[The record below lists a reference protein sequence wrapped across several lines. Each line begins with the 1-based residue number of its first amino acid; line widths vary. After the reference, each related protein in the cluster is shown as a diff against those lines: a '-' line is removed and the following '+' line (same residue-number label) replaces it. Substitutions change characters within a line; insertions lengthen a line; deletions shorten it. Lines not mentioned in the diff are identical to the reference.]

1 MEKHFKLLS
10 VAIILVVLSSCTGKG
25 GIPEVKLIPVK
36 SGAEFEYIDKEGK
49 IMINPQFEEASVFR
63 NGIAL
68 VKTSG
73 KDAKWGFIDEKGSYV
88 INPKYKYATVF
99 NEGLAWVVVENG
111 APTAINEKGEIKIT
125 LKNAEDVRLFSEGLA
140 AFSTVDKDGKKKWG
154 FIDKNGNV
162 KINPQ
167 FDQVSRFSES
177 KCAVANEERK
187 WGYIDDNG
195 KISINYQFNNAQDF
209 SNGRAVV
216 SSDDKYGVIGKDGK
230 YIINPQFEYMMND
243 GEWFV
248 IDQNDKWGWCDAN
261 GKIIINPQFANV
273 CLFLNNKLA
282 PVQSG
287 DQWGYV
293 DKEGKIFINPQF
305 KAAKS
310 FSGNLA
316 LVYSSDKIGF
326 INEEGKYIINPQFS
340 DISSDYTQYLSG
352 GTMYGSVET
361 DIFNAEAVITFNH
374 NLIYGSVTDIDGNIY
389 KTITIGTQTWMA
401 ENLRTT
407 KYRNGV
413 AIPNVTDSTAW
424 TSLTTGAW
432 CNYNND
438 ASNVQ
443 RKYGKLYNWYAAT
456 DSRNIAPTG
465 WHVPFDAEW
474 STLTTYLGGEAVA
487 GDKLKETGTCNWLN
501 PNTGATNETGFSALP
516 GGVRSYGDGTLFG
529 GVGYRGYWW
538 SATEGST
545 SYAWLRYIYYTDS
558 GVYRGGYDKTDGFS
572 VRCVRDN

>member
-1 MEKHFKLLS
+1 MKKHFKLLS
-10 VAIILVVLSSCTGKG
+10 VVIILVVLSSCTGKG

-36 SGAEFEYIDKEGK
+36 SGDEFEYIDKEGK
-49 IMINPQFEEASVFR
+49 IVINPQFEEASVFR

-88 INPKYKYATVF
+88 INAKYKSATVF

-125 LKNAEDVRLFSEGLA
+125 LQNAKEVRLFSEGLA
-140 AFSTVDKDGKKKWG
+140 AFSTVDKAGKTKWG
-154 FIDKNGNV
+154 FIDKNGHV

-216 SSDDKYGVIGKDGK
+216 SSDYKFGVIGKDGR
-230 YIINPQFEYMMND
+230 YIINPQFKFMMND
-243 GEWFV
+243 GEWFL
-248 IDQNDKWGWCDAN
+248 IDQNDKCGWCDAN
-261 GKIIINPQFANV
+261 GKIIINPQFENV

-287 DQWGYV
+287 DQWGYI
-293 DKEGKIFINPQF
+293 DKEGKMFINPQF

-310 FSGNLA
+310 FNGNLA

-340 DISSDYTQYLSG
+340 DISSDYTEYLSG
-352 GTMYGSVET
+352 GTIYGSVET
-361 DIFNAEAVITFNH
+361 DFFNAEAVITFNH
-374 NLIYGSVTDIDGNIY
+374 NLTYGSVTDIDGNIY

-413 AIPNVTDSTAW
+413 AIPNVTDSTVW

-456 DSRNIAPTG
+456 DSRNIAPKG
-465 WHVPFDAEW
+465 WHVPSDAEW
-474 STLTTYLGGEAVA
+474 SILTTYLGGEEVA
-487 GDKLKETGTCNWLN
+487 GGKLKETGTFNWVS
-501 PNTGATNETGFSALP
+501 PNSGATNETGFSALP
-516 GGVRSYGDGTLFG
+516 GGYCEGFDGTFG
-529 GVGYRGYWW
+529 AVGMFGKWWCTTESGTGNPLYRFLTYGYNWANRYD
-538 SATEGST
+538 SFKT
-545 SYAWLRYIYYTDS
+545 S
-558 GVYRGGYDKTDGFS
+558 GFS